1 MLTIKEWQGCVFIMS
16 FSLCATRQRQL
27 LVCISMPVVAL
38 QIYFLLLL
46 CYFHHECSSARA
58 DSFTLPTKRNQKQ
71 VVSIVRIPDTNLG
84 SRSGIAFSV
93 KLFNKHFFFFYT
105 SQLRSKETGRMGR
118 RENLNPGWHT
128 EVHGIR
134 SGLHPIQRCSVITS
148 VKPRRNQVN
157 ICICIIIKSS

>member
-1 MLTIKEWQGCVFIMS
+1 MLTIKEWQGCVFITS

-38 QIYFLLLL
+38 QLVCRSVLLLLL
-46 CYFHHECSSARA
+46 CYFRHECSSARA

-93 KLFNKHFFFFYT
+93 KLFNKHFFFFFT
-105 SQLRSKETGRMGR
+105 PHSCEVKRQE
-118 RENLNPGWHT
+118 GWDGERT
-128 EVHGIR
+128 WTQDDTWRCTV
-134 SGLHPIQRCSVITS
+134 SGVDYIPFRGAV
-148 VKPRRNQVN
+148 
-157 ICICIIIKSS
+157 